1 MSDVRYGFPEKKQYL
16 ENQKGKKNQFSHHLV
31 INFRIPKEWTLVER
45 PRPFCLSVHLSRISI
60 TLKLPLDRDKVKQ
73 PFTVVQ
79 KLVIAGTPM
88 RRRWKWWAVQQRGLT
103 FHLRIIMS
111 VRSTGNSILKH
122 SLGILK
128 APPDRSLCNSPLTMA
143 PSWEWRGTAL
153 HQLLLSK

>member
-1 MSDVRYGFPEKKQYL
+1 M
-16 ENQKGKKNQFSHHLV
+16 
-31 INFRIPKEWTLVER
+31 ER

-60 TLKLPLDRDKVKQ
+60 TLKLPLDRDKVKR
-73 PFTVVQ
+73 PFTLVR

-122 SLGILK
+122 SLRTLK
-128 APPDRSLCNSPLTMA
+128 APPNRSLCNLSLTMLGLENGEE
-143 PSWEWRGTAL
+143 PSYTSCSSVNSWSLFLRGW
-153 HQLLLSK
+153 LSPYKRKRD